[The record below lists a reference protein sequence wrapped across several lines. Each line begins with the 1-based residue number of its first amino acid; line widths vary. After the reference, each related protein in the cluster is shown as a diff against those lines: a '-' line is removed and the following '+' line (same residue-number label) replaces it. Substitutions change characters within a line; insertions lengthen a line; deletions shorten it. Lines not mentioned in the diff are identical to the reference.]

1 MMRLAFIL
9 PSVLAVGPC
18 SYTTKDGK
26 LTYSL
31 DAVSLKTA
39 ACVTRACFAPKGE
52 ARANELHRVC
62 CEAQEK
68 AHHNGLLLYRAL
80 DSPRCALLF
89 PCPPLPAPTHRLA
102 PLLPIP
108 HPHDVVTAR
117 SMRSRI
123 L

>member
-62 CEAQEK
+62 AVK
-68 AHHNGLLLYRAL
+68 HKRKRTTTVYYFIARWTHL
-80 DSPRCALLF
+80 DARFSFRALLF
-89 PCPPLPAPTHRLA
+89 PRPPIVSLHFFPSHIHT
-102 PLLPIP
+102 
-108 HPHDVVTAR
+108 T
-117 SMRSRI
+117 
-123 L
+123 

>member
-39 ACVTRACFAPKGE
+39 ACVTRACFARKERRAPMSCTVCAVKHKRKRTTTVYYFI
-52 ARANELHRVC
+52 ARWTHFDARFSF
-62 CEAQEK
+62 
-68 AHHNGLLLYRAL
+68 R
-80 DSPRCALLF
+80 ALLF
-89 PCPPLPAPTHRLA
+89 PRPPIVSLHFFPSHIHT
-102 PLLPIP
+102 
-108 HPHDVVTAR
+108 T
-117 SMRSRI
+117 
-123 L
+123 